1 MTPDLVDC
9 PPEAVLRAHRGS
21 LVPALVGLAALTGL
35 AAWPHGSYGTAPVLL
50 VLDVAV
56 GVAALAAVPLVL
68 RRPTLAGVVLGVL
81 AALSPAAT
89 PAATA
94 GTFVAAR
101 LHPVRTSWRVAAAS
115 AAGHAVLVLWR
126 PTGLQ
131 WGWWMVCDVAVHAA
145 LLGWGAYLRARAS
158 LLDVWRERAVRAERE
173 QERRVD
179 EARLAERTR
188 IAREMHDSLA
198 HRLSLLAT
206 TAGALEYRPDL
217 SPEQVAGAAGVV
229 REQAGAALDDLRT
242 VVGLL
247 RSGPDELAPQ
257 PGLADVAALV
267 DQQRAAGTHVD
278 LQVPDDL
285 DLPAAVGLAVF
296 RTCQEGLTNARRHA
310 PGSAVQVEV
319 ARSHD
324 AVRVRVQDDG
334 PRGRAAV
341 PIEGTGTG
349 LVGLRE
355 RVELL
360 GGRVEAR
367 PAAGGFVLAV
377 EIPVT
382 R

>member
-1 MTPDLVDC
+1 MTSDRVDC
-9 PPEAVLRAHRGS
+9 PPEAVLRAHRGA
-21 LVPALVGLAALTGL
+21 LVPALVGLAVLTAL
-35 AAWPHGSYGTAPVLL
+35 AAWPHASGGVPPAPL

-56 GVAALAAVPLVL
+56 GVAALATAPLLL
-68 RRPTLAGVVLGVL
+68 RRPTLAGVLLGVL

-115 AAGHAVLVLWR
+115 AAGHAILVLWR
-126 PTGLQ
+126 PTGLP
-131 WGWWMVCDVAVHAA
+131 WGWWMLCDVAVHAA

-217 SPEQVAGAAGVV
+217 PPERVAAAAGVV
-229 REQAGAALDDLRT
+229 RQQAGAALDDLRT

-247 RSGPDELAPQ
+247 RSGPDELRPL
-257 PGLADVAALV
+257 PGLADLAALV
-267 DQQRAAGTHVD
+267 DQQRSAGAHVD

-310 PGSAVQVEV
+310 PGSAVQVEIV
-319 ARSHD
+319 RSDD

-334 PRGRAAV
+334 PRARADV

-360 GGRVEAR
+360 GGHVEAR
-367 PAAGGFVLAV
+367 PAAGGFALAV
-377 EIPVT
+377 EIPVP

>member
-1 MTPDLVDC
+1 M
-9 PPEAVLRAHRGS
+9 LRAHRGS